1 MIYKPIR
8 LYHSKCNFSRHIVL
22 YGCSGYCESNSNLM
36 YRNPW
41 QVYQLDRKCFT
52 CDANPNKIRKFHI
65 GLCSGVTIE
74 IPVPSSCNCRRCSTD
89 LLRWRAKEL
98 CLFWLWV
105 DHLMI
110 FWINVS
116 VVDLTQLYQK
126 ILIYYPKIIQ
136 FSCLINKYITRP
148 KKKSVLLFLNTVWF
162 FFCIFEA
169 VIEPRNDTIINKNIH
184 IIML

>member
-1 MIYKPIR
+1 MNLLHLVILTILSGTVSSYVYRPSDPFRIMRNSRGLMHYVGCRMIYKPIR

-22 YGCSGYCESNSNLM
+22 YGCSGYCKSNSNLM

-89 LLRWRAKEL
+89 LLR
-98 CLFWLWV
+98 
-105 DHLMI
+105 
-110 FWINVS
+110 
-116 VVDLTQLYQK
+116 
-126 ILIYYPKIIQ
+126 
-136 FSCLINKYITRP
+136 
-148 KKKSVLLFLNTVWF
+148 
-162 FFCIFEA
+162 
-169 VIEPRNDTIINKNIH
+169 
-184 IIML
+184 